1 MAELC
6 KLTER
11 CNFDETLPEM
21 LRDRLVCGIN
31 NKKKPTAIKNGNRT
45 EWSPIRSV
53 IIRVINKSGLP
64 RSGRSIC

>member
-31 NKKKPTAIKNGNRT
+31 NKKNQRLLIM
-45 EWSPIRSV
+45 V
-53 IIRVINKSGLP
+53 IGLSGVQFGL
-64 RSGRSIC
+64 